1 MSKTKS
7 VAIVGLGNSFSEF
20 ILARIRSE
28 KFDEIWAI
36 NAMSGVIYHDKCF
49 MMDPASRFL
58 DTPNAGKQTNI
69 MADRLKV
76 KLNVPIYS
84 CVLDERCPDVI
95 EYPLQEVLQKTKYA
109 YLNNTVAY
117 ALAYAVAEEVSELH
131 LYGIDFTHKAVNFAE
146 AGRAC
151 CEFWL
156 AKCMEQKIEVSIAL
170 RSNLLDANVEI
181 KDKLYGY
188 HRLNDPV
195 VSYVENN
202 KMKVCRYSEII
213 KQQMVPY
220 GISGREDPETN
231 FNDIVEPNKP

>member
-36 NAMSGVIYHDKCF
+36 NAMSAVIYHDKCF

-58 DTPNAGKQTNI
+58 DTPNAGTQTNI
-69 MADRLKV
+69 MAERLKV

-95 EYPLQEVLQKTKYA
+95 EYPLQQVLQKTKYA

-156 AKCMEQKIEVSIAL
+156 AIAVAKGIKINIAH
-170 RSNLLDANVEI
+170 SSSLLDTNVPDDE
-181 KDKLYGY
+181 KLYGY
-188 HRLNDPV
+188 HRLDDPF
-195 VSYVENN
+195 VSTVTQGSMLITKKSKLEPPEPLDAKPN
-202 KMKVCRYSEII
+202 II
-213 KQQMVPY
+213 
-220 GISGREDPETN
+220 GREDIPGVTYE
-231 FNDIVEPNKP
+231 EK